1 MKRIICL
8 FLVILST
15 QATLSQNSV
24 DGFIYASKSENG
36 TARFNALS
44 GAFGALGG
52 DLSALSINPAGSAI
66 FLTSGMAFSL
76 AGHDTD
82 NRAVYFNTETKS
94 IDTDINFN
102 QAGGVYVFKNQAD
115 DIRFA
120 VAFNYQMEKNYSN
133 ELIVRGTGVNSI
145 GNFFLSQAQGIPL
158 TLLQL
163 QNGESISSLY
173 SYLGR
178 NEGTTAQNA
187 FLGYQ
192 GFIIDPLDG
201 DNNENREYVS
211 TISPGSF
218 YQEYAYLTGG
228 QKNKYTLNF
237 GAQVDQ
243 NISLG
248 ANLNAHNL
256 YYSRSTLLL
265 ESNSNAG
272 SLVNNVGFEN
282 NLLVQ
287 GYGISF
293 QVGIIAKVEKNI
305 RLGFSLQSPTWYDM
319 YEETTQLL
327 ETRRMENG
335 QAIVEKINPRVVNIF
350 ETYQL
355 CTPGELTASAAY
367 IFGINGLISIDYSY
381 KDYGSISY
389 NSYNYFEN
397 DTYFNALNTSIEDSF
412 GGVNS
417 LRIGGEYRINNY
429 SLRGGIRYE
438 DSPSRNETSIGNL
451 NGFSL
456 GMGYNLG
463 NYNLN
468 ISYARAEQDRRQQL
482 YSEGLTDTATIT
494 TVTSNIALTLGF
506 TL

>member
-8 FLVILST
+8 LIVALIT
-15 QATLSQNSV
+15 ETNLSQGIA
-24 DGFIYASKSENG
+24 DGLIYSSESETG

-52 DLSALSINPAGSAI
+52 DLSALSVNPAGSAI
-66 FLTSGMAFSL
+66 FLTSRMAFSL
-76 AGHDTD
+76 AGNDTD
-82 NRAVYFNTETKS
+82 NRATYFNTQTKS

-102 QAGGVYVFKNQAD
+102 QAGGVYVFNDQAD
-115 DIRFA
+115 DLKFS
-120 VAFNYQMEKNYSN
+120 VAFNYQIEKNYSN
-133 ELIVRGTGVNSI
+133 ELIIRGAGGNSI
-145 GNFFLSQAQGIPL
+145 GDFFLSQAQGIPL
-158 TLLQL
+158 KLLQL
-163 QNGESISSLY
+163 ENGESISSLY

-178 NEGTTAQNA
+178 SEGTTAQNA

-192 GFIIDPLDG
+192 GFIVDPLDG

-218 YQEYAYLTGG
+218 YQEYAYLTEG

-237 GAQVDQ
+237 GAQLNQ

-256 YYSRSTLLL
+256 YYSRSTFLL
-265 ESNSNAG
+265 ESNSNSG

-287 GYGISF
+287 GHGISF
-293 QVGIIAKVEKNI
+293 QLGIIAKIEKNI

-319 YEETTQLL
+319 YEETTQSL
-327 ETRRMENG
+327 ETRRIENG
-335 QAIVEKINPRVVNIF
+335 QAIVEKINPRVINIF
-350 ETYQL
+350 EPYQL
-355 CTPGELTASAAY
+355 RTPGELTASAAY
-367 IFGINGLISIDYSY
+367 IFGITGLISIDYTY

-389 NSYNYFEN
+389 NSYDN
-397 DTYFNALNTSIEDSF
+397 DTYFNAINTSIEDSF
-412 GGVNS
+412 EGVNS
-417 LRIGGEYRINNY
+417 LRIGGEYRVNNY

-438 DSPSRNETSIGNL
+438 NSPSKKDTSIGNL
-451 NGFSL
+451 RGFSL
-456 GMGYNLG
+456 GLGYNLG

-468 ISYARAEQDRRQQL
+468 ISYIRAEQDRKQQF
-482 YSEGLTDTATIT
+482 YSEAITDTATIT

-506 TL
+506 IL